1 MFGRQRDVSLFRHLN
16 RELLGDVITQQI
28 GYYKIKIEETYTN
41 IYGEALEKYFID
53 PVLLNCLITRGD
65 QDWGGGA
72 LEIDFGPNEDRT
84 MKFAFLRD
92 DLVDATVIPEVGDV
106 IMYEEGYY
114 EVDAIVNNQLFVG
127 KDPAYPYSKGL
138 DQFGW
143 DESIIC
149 NTHYIPA
156 DKYGITKERL

>member
-16 RELLGDVITQQI
+16 RELLGDIITQQI

-72 LEIDFGPNEDRT
+72 LEMDFGPNEDRT

-149 NTHYIPA
+149 STHYIPA